1 MTVTT
6 EKELGNAINDNIDT
20 IEIEGDLAKK
30 VVKIK
35 ATGKVAWAAC
45 IGSLTVAI
53 IATVAAMIP
62 DPAEPVEL
70 GVASISYGISA
81 VALGTATTSAVSIG
95 IAGAIAAGATGVAV
109 GSSAIGILNKLR
121 KYKITEKSERKLILK
136 RSKKVK
142 NSLENTESTS

>member
-136 RSKKVK
+136 R
-142 NSLENTESTS
+142 

>member
-20 IEIEGDLAKK
+20 IEIEGDLANK

-53 IATVAAMIP
+53 IATVAAMVP
-62 DPAEPVEL
+62 DPAEPLEL
-70 GVASISYGISA
+70 GVAGVSYGFSA
-81 VALGTATTSAVSIG
+81 ITLGAATTSAVSIG

-121 KYKITEKSERKLILK
+121 KYKITEKSEGKVILK
-136 RSKKVK
+136 R
-142 NSLENTESTS
+142 